1 MNKRSVFDLV
11 NVTVKI
17 TNILPPIVDAFGQN
31 LSITKALAFDNTLSI
46 RINFYYD
53 LAEVPQNNETYN
65 ITYLQ
70 VQNYNTEK
78 FLKTTECTITKINK
92 PDDFVNTE
100 SNIDNTKVISVVQK
114 SLSKTFYCSDCN
126 EEVTPD
132 HEDLVDVFVG

>member
-1 MNKRSVFDLV
+1 M

-17 TNILPPIVDAFGQN
+17 ANILPPIVDAFGQT
-31 LSITKALAFDNTLSI
+31 LSITKAVAFDNTLSI
-46 RINFYYD
+46 RINFCYD
-53 LAEVPQNNETYN
+53 LVEVPQNNETYN

-70 VQNYNTEK
+70 IQNYNTEK

-114 SLSKTFYCSDCN
+114 SLSKTFHCSDCN

>member
-1 MNKRSVFDLV
+1 M
-11 NVTVKI
+11 
-17 TNILPPIVDAFGQN
+17 PPIVDAFGQN

-70 VQNYNTEK
+70 IQNYNTEK

>member
-1 MNKRSVFDLV
+1 M
-11 NVTVKI
+11 KI
-17 TNILPPIVDAFGQN
+17 TNILPPIVDAFGQT

-70 VQNYNTEK
+70 IQNYNTEK

-92 PDDFVNTE
+92 PDDFINTE

-114 SLSKTFYCSDCN
+114 SLSKTFRCSDCN

-132 HEDLVDVFVG
+132 HEDLVDVLVG